1 MTPILLTGI
10 DDHKKTKDRWNII
23 REYFEMKN
31 IQYKEISTIDGGIL
45 SKIMSMIYVLDYCS
59 IYYAIKLGINPSP
72 IESIDFIKERL

>member
-1 MTPILLTGI
+1 
-10 DDHKKTKDRWNII
+10 
-23 REYFEMKN
+23 MKN